1 MKLTS
6 ENVETIFMDCLFEKE
21 SDSNPDNTI
30 VIEGIVNNF
39 GFNKSQIEKHKPD
52 IYDMLKQLPDEF
64 QSHSGGGM
72 TFLNACNDKNGVQ
85 WTDLH
90 QKMELL
96 FVLGI
101 AIKKAQLLLPRDMW
115 NVLPGGMPYVVVL

>member
-6 ENVETIFMDCLFEKE
+6 ENVETVFMNCLFEKE
-21 SDSNPDNTI
+21 SDSNSDNTI
-30 VIEGIVNNF
+30 VVKGIISNF
-39 GFNKSQIEKHKPD
+39 GFNKSQIEKYEPD
-52 IYDMLKQLPDEF
+52 IYDMLKQLPDGF
-64 QSHSGGGM
+64 QNHSGGGM
-72 TFLNACNDKNGVQ
+72 SFLNACNDKNGVQ
-85 WTDLH
+85 WTGFH

-101 AIKKAQLLLPRDMW
+101 AIKKAQLLLPRNMW